1 MRPEG
6 VAARQWCLAGSCLL
20 LLASTAHA
28 ETAWLKDELRVNLRT
43 GPGVQY
49 RILGS
54 LETGDEVQI
63 LTRKQEWTQ
72 VRPQKLATG
81 WIPAGY
87 LRPTPPARVA
97 LAEHAAENA
106 ALEERL
112 AALIASE
119 SRLRA
124 DREAISGRD
133 EAQQAEIARL
143 ERENLELRVGTR
155 WLEWLTG
162 AGMVLLGMALGAI
175 VARGSSRRRQHRIRL

>member
-6 VAARQWCLAGSCLL
+6 VTARQWCLAGSCLL

-43 GPGVQY
+43 GPGMKY

-54 LETGDEVQI
+54 LKTGDEVQI
-63 LTRKQEWTQ
+63 LTREQEWTQ
-72 VRPQKLATG
+72 VRPEQLANG

-87 LRPTPPARVA
+87 LQPTPPSRVA
-97 LAEHAAENA
+97 LAEHAAEKA

-119 SRLRA
+119 SLLRA
-124 DREAISGRD
+124 DRDAISGRD
-133 EAQQAEIARL
+133 EGQQAEIARL
-143 ERENLELRVGTR
+143 ERENLELRVGVR
-155 WLEWLTG
+155 WIEWLTG
-162 AGMVLLGMALGAI
+162 AGMVLLGMVLGGI
-175 VARGSSRRRQHRIRL
+175 VARGSGRRRQQRIRL